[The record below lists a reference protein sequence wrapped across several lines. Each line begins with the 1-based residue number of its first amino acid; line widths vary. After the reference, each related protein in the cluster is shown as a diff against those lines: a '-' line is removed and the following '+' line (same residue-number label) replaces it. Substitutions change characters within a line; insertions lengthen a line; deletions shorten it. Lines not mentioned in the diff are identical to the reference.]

1 MLCMSV
7 TIFHGKF
14 WMAFDYIRN
23 INVFIVVLAKAV
35 LVGSSAVCT
44 CKVISIWVVSSSSRA
59 SIRFCLV
66 THSTKCIRNEVLG
79 VFCQIPPWLFVGC
92 LGTQVHSFLA
102 KQMSVAYLLK
112 WALCFLRA
120 LGRGFPSPYPHIGL
134 TTGFCC
140 SRAGM
145 GVLGGTA
152 ALVTILFA
160 WTEH

>member
-1 MLCMSV
+1 
-7 TIFHGKF
+7 
-14 WMAFDYIRN
+14 MAFDYIRN

-102 KQMSVAYLLK
+102 KQMSVAYLPKMSSLLSAGTGPGVPIALSPH
-112 WALCFLRA
+112 WANHGVLLQQ
-120 LGRGFPSPYPHIGL
+120 GRDG
-134 TTGFCC
+134 
-140 SRAGM
+140 RAGGHSCPCNHPVCM
-145 GVLGGTA
+145 DRTLKRVLN
-152 ALVTILFA
+152 
-160 WTEH
+160 